1 MDNASTHKQF
11 VQKVGSW
18 SEKEVECWITEK
30 LTSDEDQVKFH
41 NYCQGIKHKP
51 GTKKYQAA
59 LLRFVREHSLR
70 DLALVEALKAVGINV
85 VYTPAYHP
93 EFQPIERF
101 WALLKR
107 YFEESS
113 RDKKFE
119 DRVAEAISRIPATY
133 PAACV
138 QSALRRCWEEHA
150 KMVEA
155 ACAAPAPA
163 PVIFEDEPPEDDGDS
178 SDDEGMYTLNS

>member
-70 DLALVEALKAVGINV
+70 DLALVEAAEKS
-85 VYTPAYHP
+85 P
-93 EFQPIERF
+93 E
-101 WALLKR
+101 AL
-107 YFEESS
+107 SCQQ
-113 RDKKFE
+113 
-119 DRVAEAISRIPATY
+119 ISPDQKHTWSI
-133 PAACV
+133 
-138 QSALRRCWEEHA
+138 
-150 KMVEA
+150 
-155 ACAAPAPA
+155 
-163 PVIFEDEPPEDDGDS
+163 
-178 SDDEGMYTLNS
+178 